1 MYTRVYEK
9 YPAQTVMKGLDE
21 WLVERGL
28 RQVDMANATGIA
40 TNTFS
45 RWRSGVAPFIT
56 APTLD
61 TIVDKGGVPYW
72 QLLKYIDTVDIA
84 LEGCPKEL
92 VMVLQDHAIMAEIAR
107 YCNEKASSPER
118 KEEIVKAVNDIHV
131 IVDYSSVT
139 KRKYNAK

>member
-9 YPAQTVMKGLDE
+9 YPAQIVMKGMDE
-21 WLVERGL
+21 WLTERGL

-45 RWRSGVAPFIT
+45 RWRSGVAPYIT

-61 TIVDKGGVPYW
+61 TIVDKGRIPYW

-84 LEGCPKEL
+84 LENCPKEL
-92 VMVLQDHAIMAEIAR
+92 VMVLQDPAIMAEIAR
-107 YCNEKASSPER
+107 YCNEKTDSQER
-118 KEEIVKAVNDIHV
+118 KEAIVRAINDIHV
-131 IVDYSSVT
+131 IVDYSSIT